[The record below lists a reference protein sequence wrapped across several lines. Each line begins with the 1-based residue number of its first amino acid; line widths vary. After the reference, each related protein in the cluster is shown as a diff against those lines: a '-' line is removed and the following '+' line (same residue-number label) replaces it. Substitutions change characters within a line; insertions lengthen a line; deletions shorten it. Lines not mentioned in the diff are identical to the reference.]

1 MDLKL
6 FSRVI
11 WRFRIIIAAG
21 FVLALG
27 LGVLATAQLTFQNGI
42 SLKYRTPTFYK
53 ADAILLVTQLG
64 FPWGSAVQQY
74 LNNGN
79 PKTNTPPTVVG
90 DQTRLTNL
98 AQVYAQYANSDI
110 IRGILARNGMLIGTV
125 DAQPMITN
133 LNVGAP
139 TLPLIDLAATA
150 SGADRARALAQA
162 ATNALIGYIKAQ
174 QEASGTAPSDR
185 VVIQVLQHPQQAT
198 VVQKPK
204 KTPSILVFLAV
215 MIAVIALAFVL
226 DNLRKPPP
234 VARQDIRLPDHVA
247 PVVTDELPAVASE
260 LRQAPHH

>member
-27 LGVLATAQLTFQNGI
+27 LAVLATAQLTFQNGI

-53 ADAILLVTQLG
+53 ADAILLVTQKG

-74 LNNGN
+74 LDNGN
-79 PKTNTPPTVVG
+79 AKTGKPPTAFG
-90 DQTRLTNL
+90 DQARLTYL
-98 AQVYAQYANSDI
+98 AQVYAEYADSDTV
-110 IRGILARNGMLIGTV
+110 RRILARKGMPNGTV

-133 LNVGAP
+133 PNVGAP
-139 TLPLIDLAATA
+139 TLPLIDISATA
-150 SGADRARALAQA
+150 SSADGTRALAQA
-162 ATNALIGYIKAQ
+162 ATNALVAYIRAQ
-174 QEASGTAPSDR
+174 QQASVTPPNDW
-185 VVIQVLQHPQQAT
+185 VIIQELRHPQTVT

-215 MIAVIALAFVL
+215 MIGVIALAFVL

-234 VARQDIRLPDHVA
+234 VARQDIGLPDHVA
-247 PVVTDELPAVASE
+247 PVVADELPAVASE
-260 LRQAPHH
+260 LRQAPRH